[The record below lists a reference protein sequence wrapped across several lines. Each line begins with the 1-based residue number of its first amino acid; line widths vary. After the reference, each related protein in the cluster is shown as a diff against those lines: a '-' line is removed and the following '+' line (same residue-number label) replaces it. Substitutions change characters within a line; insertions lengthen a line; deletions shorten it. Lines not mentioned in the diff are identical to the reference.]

1 MGQTP
6 AVARAQLA
14 VASAV
19 RIHAEREAAYKMT
32 DLAKT
37 ALDLGLKGVSV
48 DLVDQRIAALTKRGS
63 LVPGVGRDSDGVIS
77 MVTTAQALATEE
89 KILDLV
95 EAGKGRATPIIAAA
109 DAPARLQSVSGHELN
124 PGQLA
129 AASLIVSS
137 ADRTVIVQGIAG
149 AGKSTMLY
157 AVARVAEAEG
167 REVLGLAFQNK
178 MVSDMAEGAGIKS
191 QTIASFLLAHQ
202 HFITERSGPRYDE
215 ARAAL
220 ANSMIV
226 VDESSM
232 VSSKDML
239 TLHQVVESLGIDKLV
254 LVGDRQQ
261 LSSIN
266 AGRAFSMIQASGGT
280 MARMDQ
286 NIRQRTTL
294 LRTVASLANAGRAG
308 HALRLLGNKAV
319 ESQSPAKDAADRW
332 LGLSPQDRERTAV
345 FASGRDARAAI
356 NKRIQEGCR
365 RFAARRGDRG
375 HGL

>member
-1 MGQTP
+1 
-6 AVARAQLA
+6 
-14 VASAV
+14 
-19 RIHAEREAAYKMT
+19 
-32 DLAKT
+32 
-37 ALDLGLKGVSV
+37 
-48 DLVDQRIAALTKRGS
+48 
-63 LVPGVGRDSDGVIS
+63 
-77 MVTTAQALATEE
+77 
-89 KILDLV
+89 
-95 EAGKGRATPIIAAA
+95 
-109 DAPARLQSVSGHELN
+109 
-124 PGQLA
+124 
-129 AASLIVSS
+129 
-137 ADRTVIVQGIAG
+137 
-149 AGKSTMLY
+149 MLY

-266 AGRAFSMIQASGGT
+266 AGRAFAMIQASGGT

-332 LGLSPQDRERTAV
+332 LRPKIGSVRPCLRRVETHGQQSISAFR
-345 FASGRDARAAI
+345 RALLQ
-356 NKRIQEGCR
+356 KVRC
-365 RFAARRGDRG
+365 AAR
-375 HGL
+375 